1 MAERL
6 RVLCV
11 EDSDDDAALV
21 LRAVRQGGYDLLSAR
36 VETES
41 EMRAALAREP
51 WDLIIA
57 DFSMPHFSAPAAL
70 TVIKDVGLDVPF
82 IIVSG
87 TIADDTAV
95 AAMRAGAHD
104 YVFKGNLARL
114 VPAIRRELHEAAER
128 DLRRR
133 AERALTRSE
142 VYLRAVVEDVPD
154 GLVTLDETGKIE
166 LFNPAAERIFGY
178 TSADIVG
185 QAFDRLLAE
194 GAGELLAVNE
204 SGRMSREV
212 RARRKDGT
220 VFPLDLALSATRLDE
235 RAVVIAILRDISE
248 RKATEAERERLLAA
262 EQAARAEAEAANQA
276 KDEFLSIL
284 SHELRTPL
292 TPMLLWL
299 RMMRTKKLDE
309 ASLACAVDVVERNT
323 QLQVRLVEDILDLS
337 RIITGK
343 FHLDVRTV
351 RLSEII
357 QSAIDSARPSAELK
371 GVRLDA
377 VFPSGADT
385 ISGERPRLQ
394 QVVWNLIANAIKF
407 TPKGGRVAVRL
418 EREAGCARITVSDTG
433 KGISADF
440 LPHVFDRFRQADSSS
455 TREHGGLGL
464 GLAIVRHLVEL
475 HGGTVRAESP
485 GDGLGATFTV
495 SLPAG
500 DSGVQPEAGAVERPG
515 DDVDRVSSLEGV
527 RVLVV
532 DDDPDT
538 REALRTVL
546 EHCHA
551 DVVTAASSAEA
562 IAAMDRS
569 SPDVLLCDIGMPDE
583 DGYALLRKVRARGPE
598 RGGQTPAVALTAYAL
613 DDDRRGALLAGFQAH
628 LAKPADPADLTA
640 VVAALARRGASRD
653 LASARDV
660 R

>member
-21 LRAVRQGGYDLLSAR
+21 LRAVRQGGYDPVSVR

-70 TVIKDVGLDVPF
+70 TVLKDVGLDVPF

-95 AAMRAGAHD
+95 AAMRAGACD

-114 VPAIRRELHEAAER
+114 APAIRRELREAAER

-235 RAVVIAILRDISE
+235 RAVVIAVLRDISE

-394 QVVWNLIANAIKF
+394 QVAWNLIA
-407 TPKGGRVAVRL
+407 
-418 EREAGCARITVSDTG
+418 
-433 KGISADF
+433 
-440 LPHVFDRFRQADSSS
+440 
-455 TREHGGLGL
+455 
-464 GLAIVRHLVEL
+464 
-475 HGGTVRAESP
+475 
-485 GDGLGATFTV
+485 
-495 SLPAG
+495 
-500 DSGVQPEAGAVERPG
+500 
-515 DDVDRVSSLEGV
+515 
-527 RVLVV
+527 
-532 DDDPDT
+532 
-538 REALRTVL
+538 
-546 EHCHA
+546 
-551 DVVTAASSAEA
+551 
-562 IAAMDRS
+562 
-569 SPDVLLCDIGMPDE
+569 
-583 DGYALLRKVRARGPE
+583 
-598 RGGQTPAVALTAYAL
+598 
-613 DDDRRGALLAGFQAH
+613 
-628 LAKPADPADLTA
+628 
-640 VVAALARRGASRD
+640 
-653 LASARDV
+653 
-660 R
+660 

>member
-1 MAERL
+1 
-6 RVLCV
+6 
-11 EDSDDDAALV
+11 
-21 LRAVRQGGYDLLSAR
+21 
-36 VETES
+36 T
-41 EMRAALAREP
+41 
-51 WDLIIA
+51 
-57 DFSMPHFSAPAAL
+57 
-70 TVIKDVGLDVPF
+70 
-82 IIVSG
+82 
-87 TIADDTAV
+87 
-95 AAMRAGAHD
+95 
-104 YVFKGNLARL
+104 LARL
-114 VPAIRRELHEAAER
+114 VAAIRRELHEAAER

-166 LFNPAAERIFGY
+166 LFNPAAGRIFGY
-178 TSADIVG
+178 TSAEIVG

-194 GAGELLAVNE
+194 GAGELLAVGE
-204 SGRMSREV
+204 SGRTSREV

-235 RAVVIAILRDISE
+235 RAVLIAILRDISE
-248 RKATEAERERLLAA
+248 RKATEAERERPLAS

-299 RMMRTKKLDE
+299 RMLRTKKLDE
-309 ASLACAVDVVERNT
+309 ATLARAVDVVERNT

-357 QSAIDSARPSAELK
+357 QSAIDSARPAAELK

-377 VFPSGADT
+377 VLPPGADT
-385 ISGERPRLQ
+385 VSGERLRLQ

-464 GLAIVRHLVEL
+464 GLAIVRH
-475 HGGTVRAESP
+475 
-485 GDGLGATFTV
+485 
-495 SLPAG
+495 
-500 DSGVQPEAGAVERPG
+500 
-515 DDVDRVSSLEGV
+515 
-527 RVLVV
+527 
-532 DDDPDT
+532 
-538 REALRTVL
+538 
-546 EHCHA
+546 
-551 DVVTAASSAEA
+551 
-562 IAAMDRS
+562 
-569 SPDVLLCDIGMPDE
+569 
-583 DGYALLRKVRARGPE
+583 
-598 RGGQTPAVALTAYAL
+598 
-613 DDDRRGALLAGFQAH
+613 
-628 LAKPADPADLTA
+628 
-640 VVAALARRGASRD
+640 
-653 LASARDV
+653 
-660 R
+660 